1 MQEKAI
7 KMLELKFCTTLVKRI
22 ICVILIAFEIDRT
35 LISEKLKLSVK
46 SIKKYE
52 NMLNKGL
59 VEELLTI
66 KGNSRKSE
74 LDDYKEE
81 ILSEL
86 ELGEYKTLRQ
96 IAAMI
101 KSKTGLVRSRHRI
114 NVFLKKTATAQ
125 SK

>member
-1 MQEKAI
+1 
-7 KMLELKFCTTLVKRI
+7 
-22 ICVILIAFEIDRT
+22 
-35 LISEKLKLSVK
+35 LSLK

-52 NMLNKGL
+52 NMLNNGL
-59 VEELLTI
+59 VEEIITI

-86 ELGEYKTLRQ
+86 ESGEYKTLRQ

-101 KSKTGLVRSRHRI
+101 KSKTGLIRSRQRI